1 LFDYISNTLFTDWAR
16 SDKTEA
22 AMNYTSED
30 AKANDCCIFILYYK
44 PDWKKLGKHIGSR
57 KYTCNPLEER

>member
-1 LFDYISNTLFTDWAR
+1 
-16 SDKTEA
+16 
-22 AMNYTSED
+22 MNYTSED